1 MESKPPMYEDV
12 HCKERGDDTGLG
24 AALEL
29 APL

>member
-1 MESKPPMYEDV
+1 MESKLRMYEDV
-12 HCKERGDDTGLG
+12 HCKERGDDTSLG